1 MRNFAALTA
10 AGLAISCLTMTAAHA
25 DTYDVSYA
33 PTRAATFNAAGVVH
47 PTDIAVDPSPAATD
61 DPSKF
66 ALAETNTTFSR
77 VTVLR
82 NNPFNST
89 GYGLADGSILDTSR
103 SGLSGPQ
110 GISYDAKGRIWVADS
125 SSATVSVF
133 PKDTS
138 SSSPYTTIGG
148 MKNTGLSSPSDVAV
162 AANGDVYVANINS
175 TSTIRVFGAGRGGDI
190 EPIKTI
196 DSGINNPTSIVI
208 DSKGLIYVANLAGG
222 NGNENIA
229 IYAANTESSTP
240 PIRTITGANTHLHGA
255 SSLAL
260 DSSDNLYVTNATDGA
275 DGSVTVFAPGTS
287 GDAFPIKRLSGGNTG
302 IKYPTGV
309 AVDTNRNVH
318 VVNEYS
324 GNAASEQSVFTFN
337 PLVPL
342 TKPPAARSLKI
353 SGSSTSSTRTVSWT
367 APADNGGTPITKY
380 RVIVKSGTKTLY
392 DRTTTSRSYKLLR
405 SKLKSGTNKVY
416 VYAFNKVGS
425 SPSISKTFTVK
436 K

>member
-10 AGLAISCLTMTAAHA
+10 AGLAVSCLTMTPAHA

-33 PTRAATFNAAGVVH
+33 PTRSTTFNGAGLTH
-47 PTDIAVDPSPAATD
+47 PTDIAVDPNPTAAD

-66 ALAETNTTFSR
+66 AIAESNNTFSR
-77 VTVLR
+77 VKVLKD
-82 NNPFNST
+82 NEFNST

-110 GISYDAKGRIWVADS
+110 GVSYDAKGRIWVADS
-125 SSATVSVF
+125 STATVSVF

-175 TSTIRVFGAGRGGDI
+175 TSTIRVYGAGRGGDI
-190 EPIKTI
+190 EPIRTI
-196 DSGINNPTSIVI
+196 TDGINNPTSIVI
-208 DSKGLIYVANLAGG
+208 DSKGLIYVANLNGG

-229 IYAANTESSTP
+229 IYAANTESATP
-240 PIRTITGANTHLHGA
+240 PIRTITGPNTHLHGA

-260 DSSDNLYVTNATDGA
+260 DSSDNLYVTNATDGSN
-275 DGSVTVFAPGTS
+275 GSVTVFAPGTQ
-287 GDAFPIKRLSGGNTG
+287 GDAFPIKRLSGAG
-302 IKYPTGV
+302 ISYPTGV

-324 GNAASEQSVFTFN
+324 TDVANAPSVFTFA
-337 PLVPL
+337 PLIPL
-342 TKPPAARSLKI
+342 TKPTAARNIKI
-353 SGSSTSSTRTVSWT
+353 SGSSTSSSRRVTWNS
-367 APADNGGTPITKY
+367 PINNGGTPITKY
-380 RVIVKSGTKTLY
+380 KVVVKKGTTTLY
-392 DRTTTSRSYKLLR
+392 NKVVTTRSYTLLR
-405 SKLKSGTNKVY
+405 SKLKAGTNRVY
-416 VYAFNKVGS
+416 VYAFNRIGAS
-425 SPSISKTFTVK
+425 SSVSKTFTVK